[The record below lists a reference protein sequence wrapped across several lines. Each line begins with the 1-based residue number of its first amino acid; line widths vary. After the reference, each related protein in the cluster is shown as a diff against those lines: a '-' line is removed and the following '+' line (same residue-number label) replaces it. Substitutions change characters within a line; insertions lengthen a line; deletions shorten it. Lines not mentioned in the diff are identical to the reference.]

1 MAHTKSALKRIR
13 QSRKRHALNREHLTR
28 LRHQIKKLR
37 QALEA
42 KDVARAKQL
51 LEPTVSLIDKSI
63 HKSVIHHNTADRYK
77 SRLTRRYQALVAA
90 PQAS

>member
-13 QSRKRHALNREHLTR
+13 QSRKRHALNRMHLTR

-42 KDVARAKQL
+42 KDVSHARQL
-51 LEPTVSLIDKSI
+51 LQPTVSLIDKSI
-63 HKSVIHHNTADRYK
+63 RKGVIHHNTADRYK
-77 SRLTRRYQALVAA
+77 SRLMRRYKTLVAA